1 MTKPVMLGH
10 YVSGKLTKPDIFD
23 YYVSV
28 KLTNPEN
35 VISLCISVGDKP

>member
-1 MTKPVMLGH
+1 MLGH